1 MYKIIKS
8 FNNNVILC
16 LQESQNKECI
26 LVGNGIGFKATINS
40 IFNDID
46 KIEKMFVIDE
56 DRHKNIEELY
66 NSINPNYIG
75 VATESLS
82 ILDESIDVDMNNKS
96 HMALLDHL
104 VFAIERYFDNIY
116 LENQFKSELK
126 ILYEYEWDL
135 SKEIIDFINKALY
148 INLTEDEIAFVTMH
162 INGMLNKTRAVD
174 SAKQAIIIK
183 EAMDFLEKKLGIN
196 IRKNSIYYNRLIIHL
211 RLAINRAVKGISE
224 ENMLLDNIKEKLK
237 KSYSISEILCDY
249 LNKNYDIKL
258 SENEIG
264 FITLHIDRL
273 ISKTKNN
280 VEKSREIVY
289 KV

>member
-16 LQESQNKECI
+16 VEENQNKEYI
-26 LVGNGIGFKATINS
+26 LVGSGIGFKATVNS
-40 IFNDID
+40 IFKDTN
-46 KIEKMFVIDE
+46 KIEKIFVINE
-56 DRHKNIEELY
+56 DRYKNIEELY
-66 NSINPNYIG
+66 NSINPTYIG

-82 ILDESIDVDMNNKS
+82 ILDNSINVDMNDKS

-116 LENQFKSELK
+116 LENQFKAELK
-126 ILYEYEWDL
+126 TLYEYEWDL
-135 SKEIIDFINKALY
+135 AKDIIDFINRALG
-148 INLTEDEIAFVTMH
+148 INLTEDEVAFVTMH
-162 INGMLNKTRAVD
+162 KNGILNKTKVVD

-183 EAMDFLEKKLGIN
+183 EAIDFLEKELGIN
-196 IRKNSIYYNRLIIHL
+196 ICKDSIYYNRLIIHL

-224 ENMLLDNIKEKLK
+224 ENMLLDHIKEKLK
-237 KSYSISEILCDY
+237 NSYNISETLCNY
-249 LNKNYDIKL
+249 LNENYDIKL

-273 ISKTKNN
+273 ITKTK
-280 VEKSREIVY
+280 K
-289 KV
+289 

>member
-16 LQESQNKECI
+16 VEETKNKEYI
-26 LVGNGIGFKATINS
+26 LIGNGIGFKATINS
-40 IFNDID
+40 IFKDTD
-46 KIEKMFVIDE
+46 KVEKIFVINE
-56 DRHKNIEELY
+56 DRYKNIEELY
-66 NSINPNYIG
+66 NSINPTYIG

-82 ILDESIDVDMNNKS
+82 IVDNSINVDMNNKS

-104 VFAIERYFDNIY
+104 VFAIERYYDNIY
-116 LENQFKSELK
+116 LENQFKAELK
-126 ILYEYEWDL
+126 TLYEYEWDL
-135 SKEIIDFINKALY
+135 AKDIVDFINKALG

-162 INGMLNKTRAVD
+162 INGILNKTKAVD

-183 EAMDFLEKKLGIN
+183 EAIDFLEKELGIS
-196 IRKNSIYYNRLIIHL
+196 ICKNSIYYNRLIIHL

-224 ENMLLDNIKEKLK
+224 ENMLLDHIKEKLSS
-237 KSYSISEILCDY
+237 SYNISETLCNY
-249 LNKNYDIKL
+249 LNINHNIKL

-273 ISKTKNN
+273 ITKTK
-280 VEKSREIVY
+280 K
-289 KV
+289 